1 MKITFILPT
10 LKARGGARVVFEY
23 ANRLQR
29 RGHQVVIAFIE
40 GEATQR
46 WFPLNAPVISRSELV
61 KRASG
66 IDILIAT
73 SWNTAPVCLALPA
86 KAHVYFVQMFETLFY
101 EDTRSQIDSYSTYQW
116 DFDGF
121 ITISDWL
128 QRMLSQEFQQESVV
142 IPNGVN
148 LDMFY
153 PDPRFPKNDRV
164 RVLIE
169 GPPHYYKGV
178 KAAFAAVAD
187 LPVEVWSLSPQ
198 GPLSPVD
205 RSFVS
210 PSQDTIRQIYSSCD
224 ILLKTSWYEGR
235 PCPHVEAMACGCA
248 VVSSYMYGVDDLV
261 DGQNAL
267 IVPPRDVTATRSA
280 LIRLMEDSSLRE
292 RLVEGG
298 FETARKLDWEKSANQ
313 MEQALSDILAKR
325 ASRYSFGRE
334 PHYSTP
340 VHVVLFNEA
349 GKEQAERSLA
359 SLQRS
364 IPQGKL
370 SLSIVGDNIPHDI
383 VEYFAKEGYSVL
395 VRDSHQNY
403 ASIWREVI
411 RLAENRLIVL
421 LSTSVRIDEPDWI
434 VHILRQL
441 DADSQI
447 GILGVKIAYPDWTIA
462 SAGGT
467 IGPASGWALNR
478 HVGHHGLHEQVYF
491 YNQTRDVD
499 WVDGRCVAIST
510 QAAHDLLGVPGKHPF
525 GEGIV
530 EYSLEAA
537 KRAWRIVYFPQVM
550 AWLEPVGAVLER
562 LVFEDL
568 PEVDFAKRREIA
580 RQKGLGHYIQVFA
593 HDLREYGLGWVLKR
607 SFSWLKWFLSKAG

>member
-1 MKITFILPT
+1 MKIAFILPA

-29 RGHQVVIAFIE
+29 RGHEVVIAFIE

-46 WFPLNAPVISRSELV
+46 WFPLNVPVISRSELV

-73 SWNTAPVCLALPA
+73 SWNTAPVCFALPA

-101 EDTRSQIDSYSTYQW
+101 EDTRSQIDSYSTYRW

-178 KAAFAAVAD
+178 KDAFAAVAG

-198 GPLSPVD
+198 GPLGPVD

-248 VVSSYMYGVDDLV
+248 VVSSHMYGVDDLV

-267 IVPPRDVTATRSA
+267 IVPPRDVAATRSA
-280 LIRLMEDSSLRE
+280 LMRLIEDSALRE
-292 RLVEGG
+292 RLIEGG
-298 FETARKLDWEKSANQ
+298 LQTARKLDWEKSASQ
-313 MEQALSDILAKR
+313 MEQALSDVLAK
-325 ASRYSFGRE
+325 AAGHSVGQESQW
-334 PHYSTP
+334 PTP
-340 VHVVLFNEA
+340 VHIALFDEA
-349 GKEQAERSLA
+349 GKEQAQDALA
-359 SLQRS
+359 ALRQSM
-364 IPQGKL
+364 PQSTF
-370 SLSIVGDNIPHDI
+370 SLSILGDNIQPD
-383 VEYFAKEGYSVL
+383 VAEYFTREGFSVL
-395 VRDSHQNY
+395 AIDSEQDN
-403 ASIWREVI
+403 AAAWGQVVSQAGQRP
-411 RLAENRLIVL
+411 IVL
-421 LSTSVRIDEPDWI
+421 LSTLITIYNLDWI
-434 VHILRQL
+434 KYILGQL
-441 DADSQI
+441 ETDSQI
-447 GILGVKIAYPDWTIA
+447 GILGVKIVYPDGTIA
-462 SAGGT
+462 SAGGFV
-467 IGPASGWALNR
+467 GPASKWALNH
-478 HVGHHGLHEQVYF
+478 HVGHYGLHEQGYF
-491 YNQTRDVD
+491 YDQTCDVD
-499 WVDGRCVAIST
+499 WVDSRCVAIRA
-510 QAAHDLLGVPGKHPF
+510 QVAHGLLDVPGKHPF
-525 GEGIV
+525 GEDIV

-537 KRAWRIVYFPQVM
+537 KRGWRVVYFPQVM
-550 AWLEPVGAVLER
+550 AGLEPVASVLEK

-568 PEVDFAKRREIA
+568 PQVDFAERRMIA

-593 HDLREYGLGWVLKR
+593 HDLREYGLAWVLKR
-607 SFSWLKWFLSKAG
+607 SFRWLKWFVSKGS